1 MMSPWNNFTV
11 TLDTMCVIEKG
22 KDENV
27 SKLFQL
33 EQDKKITIVKTD
45 VVDTELSESS
55 KKKSKGIPEDMGVGR
70 VGHSRIG
77 HAVVGGGNDS
87 LFENIMKV
95 VFPETKGEPPN
106 KNKIRDVMALT
117 THAQKKRN
125 VFVTKDGAICRAK
138 KSLKC
143 QFDITV
149 MSPLECVEHICKKIK
164 FNKFSKSC
172 RNH

>member
-1 MMSPWNNFTV
+1 MVLPCSDFTV
-11 TLDTMCVIEKG
+11 TLDTMCFIEKD
-22 KDENV
+22 KDGNV

-33 EQDKKITIVKTD
+33 KQDKKITIVKTD

-55 KKKSKGIPEDMGVGR
+55 KKKSKDIPEDMGVGR
-70 VGHSRIG
+70 MGHFRIG
-77 HAVVGGGNDS
+77 HAVMGGGNDS

-125 VFVTKDGAICRAK
+125 VFVTKDKTICRVK
-138 KSLKC
+138 KTLKN
-143 QFDITV
+143 QFGITV
-149 MSPLECVEHICKKIK
+149 MSPLECVEYIMQK
-164 FNKFSKSC
+164 N
-172 RNH
+172 